1 MDKKTKFRSP
11 LRAYVSA
18 MSAGDT
24 IRIGNGPEMTK
35 EEALDF
41 IREQEKAFN
50 NFFAQRKKPGA
61 ATPGERTTATST
73 KE

>member
-1 MDKKTKFRSP
+1 MTKFRSP
-11 LRAYVSA
+11 LRALVSG

-41 IREQEKAFN
+41 IREQEKELN
-50 NFFAQRKKPGA
+50 NFFARRKKPGVA
-61 ATPGERTTATST
+61 APGERTTST
-73 KE
+73 DKE

>member
-1 MDKKTKFRSP
+1 MTKFRSP
-11 LRAYVSA
+11 FRALVSG

-41 IREQEKAFN
+41 IREQEKELN
-50 NFFAQRKKPGA
+50 NFFARRKKPDA
-61 ATPGERTTATST
+61 ATPGERTTAKT